1 MLTDWQL
8 CRKKLK
14 EEVLFKS
21 NITRA
26 QMKSCT
32 NSVVNANIKI
42 TLPPVF
48 SMGRRPLMGG
58 NWKLNPRK
66 VSDAVGLAT
75 EVRKISMF
83 RLM

>member
-1 MLTDWQL
+1 MRSYT
-8 CRKKLK
+8 KG
-14 EEVLFKS
+14 
-21 NITRA
+21 I
-26 QMKSCT
+26 
-32 NSVVNANIKI
+32 VNAKIKI
-42 TLPPVF
+42 TLPTVF

-83 RLM
+83 FLMYCLVVML